1 MIAVNTWEKTLLPIL
16 PPTIAAAAVALS
28 PSVAGQITE
37 IRMRVGQPVLIMTGK
52 IDRMLCVDGTL
63 TGKAAQAVVCTRE
76 DIAKALQL
84 ISRNSIYAFEQELRS
99 GYITVTGGHRV
110 GIAGQAVMDNG
121 KLKTLKN
128 ISSLNI
134 RLAREQ
140 KGAAD
145 LVFPYVVS
153 GGRITSTLII
163 SPPRCGKTT
172 LLRDLIR
179 QISSGN
185 PHYGFT
191 GAQVGVVDERSE
203 LAGCCDGVPTVD
215 LGPRVD
221 VLDGCP
227 KAAGMIMLIR
237 SMAPQAVATD
247 ELGSAED
254 VQSVREALYAGVAVL
269 TTVHGNNAQD
279 AARRPHVGE
288 LLAGQCFE
296 RLVILSDQPSIGTIE
311 EISDVRS
318 GRCLYHRKN
327 GVKVCG

>member
-1 MIAVNTWEKTLLPIL
+1 MIPINTWKKTLIPIL
-16 PPTIAAAAVALS
+16 PPTIASATLS
-28 PSVAGQITE
+28 LSSSVAAQVTE
-37 IRMRVGQPVLIMTGK
+37 IRMRVGQPVLIMVGRM
-52 IDRMLCVDGTL
+52 DRMLCSDGTL
-63 TGKAAQAVVCTRE
+63 TGKTSQAVICTHD

-99 GYITVTGGHRV
+99 GYITITGGHRV
-110 GIAGQAVMDNG
+110 GIAGQAIVDNG
-121 KLKTLKN
+121 RLKTLKN
-128 ISSLNI
+128 IGSLNI
-134 RLAREQ
+134 RLSREK

-145 LVFPYVVS
+145 VVFPYVVRD
-153 GGRITSTLII
+153 GRIASTLII

-179 QISSGN
+179 QISAGN
-185 PHYGFT
+185 PGHGFT

-221 VLDGCP
+221 VLDACP
-227 KAAGMIMLIR
+227 KATGMIMLIR

-254 VQSVREALYAGVAVL
+254 AQAVREALHAGVAVL
-269 TTVHGNNAQD
+269 TTVHGHNAQD
-279 AARRPHVGE
+279 VSCRPHIGE
-288 LLAGQCFE
+288 LLADQCFE
-296 RLVILSDQPSIGTIE
+296 RLVILSDQPVIGTIE

-318 GRCLYHRKN
+318 GGCLYRKN